1 MLVLLA
7 QHLVDGIVSGA
18 ILALPALGLA
28 LIWRIA
34 GFPHLAH
41 GSLIT
46 IGAYVAWAA
55 VSQANIAL
63 PVAIV
68 FALIAAA
75 LVGVAMHKGVY
86 SRLAGQPMFSLF
98 LASIGIELFLR
109 YGTILTFGSDFRT
122 FPFPPQRG
130 IRFGIITITPNALIL
145 LLVALA
151 ALLAVWWLLRRTRIG
166 REMRCVADNLYL
178 ARLNGISPER
188 ALLAMWVV
196 ASVLA
201 GIAGILLGV
210 RNVLTPTLGW
220 DILLLAFAAAILGG
234 IANPFGA
241 AVGAFLMGIVSQ
253 VGILWLPSSYG
264 PGIAFVLIIIVLVV
278 RPHGLFGESAR
289 I

>member
-63 PVAIV
+63 PLAIV
-68 FALIAAA
+68 FGLIAAA
-75 LVGVAMHKGVY
+75 LVGVAMHKGIY

-109 YGTILTFGSDFRT
+109 YGTVLTFGSDFRT
-122 FPFPPQRG
+122 FPFPP
-130 IRFGIITITPNALIL
+130 
-145 LLVALA
+145 
-151 ALLAVWWLLRRTRIG
+151 
-166 REMRCVADNLYL
+166 
-178 ARLNGISPER
+178 
-188 ALLAMWVV
+188 
-196 ASVLA
+196 
-201 GIAGILLGV
+201 
-210 RNVLTPTLGW
+210 
-220 DILLLAFAAAILGG
+220 
-234 IANPFGA
+234 
-241 AVGAFLMGIVSQ
+241 
-253 VGILWLPSSYG
+253 
-264 PGIAFVLIIIVLVV
+264 
-278 RPHGLFGESAR
+278 
-289 I
+289 

>member
-1 MLVLLA
+1 MFALLA

-55 VSQANIAL
+55 LTQTNIL
-63 PVAIV
+63 FPLAILL
-68 FALIAAA
+68 ALIAVA
-75 LVGVAMHKGVY
+75 LLGVGMHKGIY

-109 YGTILTFGSDFRT
+109 YGTILTFGADFRT

-130 IRFGIITITPNALIL
+130 IRIGIVTITPNDLIL
-145 LLVALA
+145 LLVAIASLF
-151 ALLAVWWLLRRTRIG
+151 AVWWMLRRTRIG
-166 REMRCVADNLYL
+166 REMRCVADNLDL
-178 ARLNGISPER
+178 ARLNGINPQR
-188 ALLAMWVV
+188 ALLAMWVI

-210 RNVLTPTLGW
+210 RDVLTPTLGW

-241 AVGAFLMGIVSQ
+241 AIGAFLMGIVSQ

-264 PGIAFVLIIIVLVV
+264 PGIAFALIIIVLFV
-278 RPHGLFGESAR
+278 RPRGLFGESAR

>member
-1 MLVLLA
+1 MFALLA

-55 VSQANIAL
+55 LTQTNIL
-63 PVAIV
+63 FPLAILL
-68 FALIAAA
+68 ALIAVA
-75 LVGVAMHKGVY
+75 LLGVGMHKGIY
-86 SRLAGQPMFSLF
+86 SRLSGQPMFSLF

-109 YGTILTFGSDFRT
+109 YGTILTFGADFRT

-130 IRFGIITITPNALIL
+130 IRIGIVTITPNDLIL
-145 LLVALA
+145 LLVAIASLF
-151 ALLAVWWLLRRTRIG
+151 AVWWMLRRTRIG
-166 REMRCVADNLYL
+166 REMRCVADNLDL
-178 ARLNGISPER
+178 ARLNGINPQR
-188 ALLAMWVV
+188 ALLAMWVI

-210 RNVLTPTLGW
+210 RDVLTPTLGW

-241 AVGAFLMGIVSQ
+241 AIGAFLMGIVSQ

-264 PGIAFVLIIIVLVV
+264 PGIAFALIIIVLFV
-278 RPHGLFGESAR
+278 RPRGLFGESAR